1 MALPKLAR
9 LASHRPANAEPSVGF
24 DSAFCQSCLRV
35 TRHRIEYSD
44 GLSIDG
50 RHRDPTDWCV
60 RCATQSQ
67 SRSTTNLILRKIAK
81 RC

>member
-9 LASHRPANAEPSVGF
+9 LASHRPANAEPGVGF

-35 TRHRIEYSD
+35 TRHRVEYSD

-50 RHRDPTDWCV
+50 RHRDPTDIVCEMCDAITV
-60 RCATQSQ
+60 TLYNEFDPSEDC
-67 SRSTTNLILRKIAK
+67 
-81 RC
+81 